1 VSTAGGSSALDRS
14 SAPGAATVRR
24 ATPQEAGAL
33 TGLTVRSKAAWGY
46 PDEFMSRAVDEMTIS
61 PEDVERDHVE
71 VIESDG
77 RVIGFYRLQRRGA
90 TAWLEDLFIEPD
102 LLRSGWGRRLL
113 ARACEV
119 AREWGA
125 AELELESDPNAE
137 AFYVHLGARRTG
149 LVESRV
155 VPGRQLPRMRL
166 PL

>member
-1 VSTAGGSSALDRS
+1 MGTAGGSSALDGS
-14 SAPGAATVRR
+14 SAPGAAIVRR
-24 ATPQEAGAL
+24 ATPHEAGVL
-33 TGLTVRSKAAWGY
+33 TGLALRSKAAWGY
-46 PDEFMSRAVDEMTIS
+46 SDESMSRVADEMTIS

-71 VIESDG
+71 VVEFDG
-77 RVIGFYRLQRRGA
+77 RVVGFYRLQRRGA
-90 TAWLEDLFIEPD
+90 TAWLEDLFIEPG

-113 ARACEV
+113 ERACEV

-137 AFYVHLGARRTG
+137 AFYVHLGARRVG

-166 PL
+166 RL